1 MELVNYT
8 SEKELSIYRISKLSS
23 IPLSTLNDIYSGKS
37 SLFDCSGKTLLSLSK
52 VLGVS
57 IEELLEMKQ
66 EIYKPEF
73 EKNVPIFLKNSLNNL
88 KKCRRHKGD
97 FYDCYLLELNSNIN
111 VCEVEHLIS
120 SEHANYLRN
129 KYLRWDYE

>member
-8 SEKELSIYRISKLSS
+8 SDKKLSIYRISKLSN

-37 SLFDCSGKTLLSLSK
+37 SLLDCSGKTLLSLSK

-73 EKNVPIFLKNSLNNL
+73 EKNVPIFLKNSLDNL
-88 KKCRRHKGD
+88 K
-97 FYDCYLLELNSNIN
+97 
-111 VCEVEHLIS
+111 
-120 SEHANYLRN
+120 
-129 KYLRWDYE
+129 

>member
-8 SEKELSIYRISKLSS
+8 SEKELSIYRISKLSN

-37 SLFDCSGKTLLSLSK
+37 NLFDCSGKTLLSLSK

-73 EKNVPIFLKNSLNNL
+73 
-88 KKCRRHKGD
+88 KKM
-97 FYDCYLLELNSNIN
+97 
-111 VCEVEHLIS
+111 
-120 SEHANYLRN
+120 
-129 KYLRWDYE
+129 